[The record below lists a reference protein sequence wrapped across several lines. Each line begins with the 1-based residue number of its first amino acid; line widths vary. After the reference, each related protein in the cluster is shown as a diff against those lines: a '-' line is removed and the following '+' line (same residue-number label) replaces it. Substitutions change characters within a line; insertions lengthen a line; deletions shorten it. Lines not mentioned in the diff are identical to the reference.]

1 MYTCPRWEC
10 CSKSNTSYFIMLPHY
25 VRGGC
30 WWDGSRG
37 WTFLPIF
44 HYVLLLCDRGQQRG
58 RLSEWHLTW
67 KCLWSKGVSLNF
79 SMWKKTAPTDIHL
92 HLLNSYGDQTVDV
105 STVKWWVVHSAAA
118 TTAWLTRHV
127 PDSHVDFYGHSM
139 QALIHCWQKCTVN
152 NGDCWKITFTAENF
166 LYQIVFL
173 CSLYLL

>member
-1 MYTCPRWEC
+1 MSEVDVGGMAAEVEPSCQYSITFC
-10 CSKSNTSYFIMLPHY
+10 CCVTE
-25 VRGGC
+25 
-30 WWDGSRG
+30 GSRG
-37 WTFLPIF
+37 AGCQNGI
-44 HYVLLLCDRGQQRG
+44 
-58 RLSEWHLTW
+58 WHGSAYEAKVCHW
-67 KCLWSKGVSLNF
+67 ISPCG
-79 SMWKKTAPTDIHL
+79 KKTAPTDIHL